1 MRIAALL
8 IAVGCGGSKPAPSQP
23 SMDCEPGRCLSDIS
37 RVIGEKKPAARACY
51 EAGLK
56 RVPEIKGGQIIINFD
71 IDPEGAPASVTQS
84 SKSDQIEDAE
94 VVACVTDV
102 VKQLKFPKSAKGKT
116 THAYHAFEFGN
127 RARM

>member
-8 IAVGCGGSKPAPSQP
+8 IAAGCGGSKPATNQP

-37 RVIGEKKPAARACY
+37 RVVTEKKPAARACY

-56 RVPEIKGGQIIINFD
+56 RVPEIKGGQIIVNFD
-71 IDPEGAPASVTQS
+71 IEPDGTPASVTQS

-102 VKQLKFPKSAKGKT
+102 VKQLKFSKSAKGKT

-127 RARM
+127 RGRM